1 MIIKIAKISDI
12 ESIMNMYD
20 SCVRGMI
27 NEGINQWDNEYPNRD
42 IIKNDIKAE
51 TYYVALLKNKVI
63 AGVNIDQKQDNQY
76 LDVKWKDKTN
86 SFLVVHRLAV
96 SKNWWGKG
104 IGRLLMLYAE
114 DLVIQKKL
122 KSIRL
127 DTYSENPLAISFYK
141 KLGYE
146 ELGAINLKPNKKE
159 YYCFEKII

>member
-1 MIIKIAKISDI
+1 MIIRIAKISDI
-12 ESIMNMYD
+12 ESIMNMYN

-51 TYYVALLKNKVI
+51 TYYVSLLKNKVI

-104 IGRLLMLYAE
+104 IGKLLMLYAE